1 MPQRIVPPEIQAP
14 SEHPHLRDDPKL
26 SSGKIAVF
34 QYVAVGIFVF
44 LITAFWQ
51 LQVRQQESYSELA
64 ERNRVKATPLPA
76 PRGKIL
82 DRDGRVIVDN
92 HVTWSVL
99 LARENLNVEHLPGI
113 ANGLDLDLEDLRAK
127 LQRFSGRPSYVP
139 LVIKEDLGPQDLAF
153 VESHHDPEFY
163 PELELFQ
170 AQRRLY
176 PQNGFAAH
184 VIGYTGEISESEL
197 DDPAYAKYK
206 PGDVIG
212 KFGIERQYND
222 ILMGVDGQRQV
233 LVDSRG
239 KERQIIGTKDPTPG
253 QRLKLTI
260 DLDLQTVAELAMEGR
275 QGAAVAINPSNG
287 EVLAMVSR
295 PTFDPNRFTFRIR
308 SKDWRQYADDPGR
321 PLFNRASQA
330 QLAPGSTFKPIMAVA
345 GIDSGAVDEDTEFHC
360 AGGASFYGQY
370 HACWQKKGH
379 GTISLHRAIQQ
390 SCDVYFYNLGNR
402 LGVDKINYYA
412 EMMGLGH
419 KTGIDLPNEAAGL
432 VPSTTWKIRTQHA
445 KWYPGETISVAIG
458 QGATIVSPLQLIAAI
473 GSIAARGN
481 WYRPHFLETD
491 TPGIKPRKVIASDEA
506 IEDSISGMCAVVNE
520 PGGTGAAARLPGIE
534 VCGKTGSAQTAS
546 ESFTKGKNIKTN
558 AWFVAFA
565 PRVNPEIAVV
575 GLLENAGHGGVAAPI
590 VRDVM
595 KAYFDKKAA
604 RRGEA
609 AQAIKMETSVVE
621 DNSAQGER

>member
-1 MPQRIVPPEIQAP
+1 VPQRIVSPEIKAP
-14 SEHPHLRDDPKL
+14 SDHPQLRDDPKL
-26 SSGKIAVF
+26 SSGKIAIF
-34 QYVAVGIFVF
+34 QYFAVAVFLF

-51 LQVRQQESYSELA
+51 LQVRQRESYSEAA
-64 ERNRVKATPLPA
+64 ERNRVKSTPLPA

-113 ANGLDLDLEDLRAK
+113 ANGLDLDLEDLRAR
-127 LQRFSGRPSYVP
+127 LERFKGRPSYVP

-153 VESHHDPEFY
+153 VESHKNPEFY
-163 PELELFQ
+163 PELELFR

-197 DDPAYAKYK
+197 DDPAYSKYK

-222 ILMGVDGQRQV
+222 LLMGVDGQRQV

-239 KERQIIGTKDPTPG
+239 KERQIIGTKDPIPG
-253 QRLKLTI
+253 QRLQLTL

-275 QGAAVAINPSNG
+275 QGAAVAINPRNG

-379 GTISLHRAIQQ
+379 GNISLHRAIQQ
-390 SCDVYFYNLGNR
+390 SCDVYFYNLGNK

-419 KTGIDLPNEAAGL
+419 KTGIDLPNESPGL
-432 VPSTTWKIRTQHA
+432 VPSTQWKIRAEHS

-458 QGATIVSPLQLIAAI
+458 QGATTVSPLQLITAI
-473 GSIAARGN
+473 GSIGVGGE
-481 WYRPHFLETD
+481 WFRPHFLRTD
-491 TPGIKPRKVIASDEA
+491 TPSIKPRKILASEQA
-506 IEDSISGMCAVVNE
+506 IDDSISGMCAVVNE
-520 PGGTGAAARLPGIE
+520 PGGTGAASRLPGIE

-546 ESFTKGKNIKTN
+546 EAFTKGKNMKTN

-575 GLLENAGHGGVAAPI
+575 ALLENAGHGGVAAPI
-590 VRDVM
+590 VRDIM

-604 RRGEA
+604 RHGEA
-609 AQAIKMETSVVE
+609 PQPIKMETSVIE
-621 DNSAQGER
+621 DNSAAGER